1 MGGEMAGKD
10 LGTQNVIESVHME
23 HAHKLD
29 KGIHIL
35 ADMYD
40 VRGGRTEMVDAK
52 VLEEFCE
59 EKVASVGLTQVGK
72 LFYQFP
78 GSGVTGVILLAES
91 HVAIHTWPEKDYLT
105 LDIYVCN
112 VTQDNTKKARRLME
126 YFHDLF
132 APGDMIH
139 QEVERE

>member
-1 MGGEMAGKD
+1 MAVKD
-10 LGTQNVIESVHME
+10 LGTQNLIGNVPMGHEE
-23 HAHKLD
+23 KLD

-35 ADMYD
+35 ADMYA
-40 VRGGRTEMVDAK
+40 VNGERTEMIDARA
-52 VLEEFCE
+52 LEEFCE

-91 HVAIHTWPEKDYLT
+91 HVAIHTWPEKNYLT

-112 VTQDNTKKARRLME
+112 VTQDNTSKARKLMD
-126 YFHDLF
+126 YFSELF
-132 APGDMIH
+132 SPGDMIH

>member
-1 MGGEMAGKD
+1 MARKD
-10 LGTQNVIESVHME
+10 LGTQNLLDKIQHE
-23 HAHKLD
+23 HHAQKLD

-35 ADMYD
+35 ADMYE
-40 VRGGRTEMVDAK
+40 VKGGRHEMIDAQA
-52 VLEEFCE
+52 LEKFCE
-59 EKVASVGLTQVGK
+59 EKVAAVGLTQVGK

-126 YFHDLF
+126 YFRELF
-132 APGDMIH
+132 AADDIIH
-139 QEVERE
+139 QEIERE

>member
-1 MGGEMAGKD
+1 M
-10 LGTQNVIESVHME
+10 
-23 HAHKLD
+23 KLDTLAFQTTTRPEEND

-35 ADMYD
+35 GDFYD
-40 VRGGRTEMVDAK
+40 VQNGQDEMLNADL
-52 VLEEFCE
+52 LEKFCE
-59 EKVASVGLTQVGK
+59 QKVKAVGLTQVGK

-91 HVAIHTWPEKDYLT
+91 HVAIHTWPEKGYLT

-112 VTQDNTKKARRLME
+112 VSQDNTEKARLIYK
-126 YFHDLF
+126 YFKEFFL
-132 APGDMIH
+132 PQRVNH

>member
-1 MGGEMAGKD
+1 MAGKG
-10 LGTQNVIESVHME
+10 LGTQNLIDRVQME
-23 HAHKLD
+23 HTQKLD

-35 ADMYD
+35 ADMYE
-40 VRGGRTEMVDAK
+40 VKGGRTEMVDAK
-52 VLEEFCE
+52 ALEEFCE
-59 EKVASVGLTQVGK
+59 EKVADVGLTQVGK

-112 VTQDNTKKARRLME
+112 VTQNNTTKARKLME
-126 YFHDLF
+126 YFSDLF
-132 APGDMIH
+132 TPGDMIH
-139 QEVERE
+139 QEIERE

>member
-1 MGGEMAGKD
+1 MKLQS
-10 LGTQNVIESVHME
+10 LGVQTTTTNN
-23 HAHKLD
+23 AND

-35 ADMYD
+35 GDFYD
-40 VRGGRTEMVDAK
+40 VQNGFDEMLNADL
-52 VLEEFCE
+52 LEKFCE
-59 EKVASVGLTQVGK
+59 QKVEAVGLTQVGK

-91 HVAIHTWPEKDYLT
+91 HVAIHTWPEKGYLT

-112 VTQDNTKKARRLME
+112 VSQDNTQKAKRIYQ
-126 YFHDLF
+126 YFKDFFL
-132 APGDMIH
+132 PQRVNH